1 MGIRVGEAINP
12 GPSRRP
18 VRPIH
23 GRDVAPR
30 TASEHGT
37 MLDSD
42 SNAPLARVGPR
53 LGTRHEDCPQSRVLP
68 RATLLDSDS
77 DAPLMSTAVC
87 GQLLDALEEDLMQPV
102 IPQKK
107 RVRRVSDSPSPTRG
121 SGRFQAM
128 TESCV
133 ESQNRECGASH
144 GDEGIEATH
153 FDLTVADSGDEVVE
167 RDTPQDVGQ
176 QAERSHQYSES
187 DTESVRQI
195 RRRRLVLQFE
205 PDPAPCQGE
214 EREDPREVDDETS
227 DCTGVPLTSSV
238 MVGLGSLDEV
248 NLESVFEISGIVMKT
263 VPKFMRGVFRGAIK
277 TSLQAILR
285 GHERKDVELP
295 RLLLARPPRGG
306 LVPQGRLKE
315 RVARF
320 SAGEW
325 VPLLEMS
332 LECSMQGNVA
342 SRRRRRR
349 ATDDLQCGVGRVLG
363 LAQMGELS
371 HARRALEGEPVA
383 WSSENTWKALTN
395 EAKIPRTAREGIDQE
410 LLDMNPTVPV
420 DLDVDLL
427 LKNLRT
433 SRRGAAAGG
442 LSGMTTEHLK
452 IILDS
457 TECCALFGDVATL
470 FARGQIPRE
479 ILEGVRVGR
488 MTALQ
493 KPDGGVRGIVVGDV
507 VAGWWPEHWHNN
519 LVFRLKAQPT
529 RSSTHCPRE
538 QAQNAWHMWC
548 RH

>member
-1 MGIRVGEAINP
+1 MREASGRGSQGTGSSIAGGFRAHVRFRDRPMDARPSSRSPRRQPHGECERSHEVVPRDSRDSIRHGPIFKVAYHGDEFHQDGAVRIVTIRVGEARNP
-12 GPSRRP
+12 GPNRRP
-18 VRPIH
+18 VRPIP
-23 GRDVAPR
+23 GWDVAPR

-42 SNAPLARVGPR
+42 SDAPLARVGPR
-53 LGTRHEDCPQSRVLP
+53 LGTRQEDCPQSRALP

-77 DAPLMSTAVC
+77 DAPVMSTAVC

-133 ESQNRECGASH
+133 ESQNRESGASH
-144 GDEGIEATH
+144 GDKGIEATH
-153 FDLTVADSGDEVVE
+153 FDLTVADSVDEVVE
-167 RDTPQDVGQ
+167 RDTPQDVGK

-195 RRRRLVLQFE
+195 RRRCLVLQFE

-238 MVGLGSLDEV
+238 MVGLESLDEV
-248 NLESVFEISGIVMKT
+248 NLESVFEIRGIVMKT
-263 VPKFMRGVFRGAIK
+263 VPKFVRGVFGGAIK

-285 GHERKDVELP
+285 GRERKDVELETRDWKLLMLMP

-306 LVPQGRLKE
+306 FVPQGRLKE

-349 ATDDLQCGVGRVLG
+349 ATDDLQCRVGRALG
-363 LAQMGELS
+363 LAQM
-371 HARRALEGEPVA
+371 A
-383 WSSENTWKALTN
+383 
-395 EAKIPRTAREGIDQE
+395 
-410 LLDMNPTVPV
+410 
-420 DLDVDLL
+420 
-427 LKNLRT
+427 
-433 SRRGAAAGG
+433 
-442 LSGMTTEHLK
+442 
-452 IILDS
+452 
-457 TECCALFGDVATL
+457 
-470 FARGQIPRE
+470 
-479 ILEGVRVGR
+479 
-488 MTALQ
+488 
-493 KPDGGVRGIVVGDV
+493 
-507 VAGWWPEHWHNN
+507 
-519 LVFRLKAQPT
+519 
-529 RSSTHCPRE
+529 
-538 QAQNAWHMWC
+538 
-548 RH
+548 